1 MPGLSAEAVLA
12 IWERSPVDD
21 AVRGPLTI
29 LAQAY
34 PELSEDDLLEMSV
47 GERDSRLL
55 QLREQLFGETLEGFA
70 DCPRCAERL
79 EFSIAAGDIRDVARS
94 GIPEQSLDI
103 RTGDLDARLRPPNSH
118 DLLDVQRCADP
129 DQAARLMFE
138 RCVEQL
144 TYRGRPLLPGDAPD
158 EVLTV
163 VGEQL
168 SRQQGL
174 ADFDLEIQCS
184 ICGHRWEAPLDIASF
199 FGRELNRLAGQLLDQ
214 VHTLA
219 TAYGW
224 SEKAILGMHP
234 QRRWAYLDRLLT

>member
-12 IWERSPVDD
+12 IWEQLPVDD

-34 PELSEDDLLEMSV
+34 PELSEDNLLEMSI

-55 QLREQLFGETLEGFA
+55 QLREQLFGETLDGFA

-79 EFSIAAGDIRDVARS
+79 EFSIAAGDIRDVAGPDIAER
-94 GIPEQSLDI
+94 SLDV
-103 RTGDLDARLRPPNSH
+103 RTTDLDARLRPPNSR
-118 DLLDVQRCADP
+118 DLLDVQRYADP
-129 DQAARLMFE
+129 DLAARLMLE

-144 TYRGRPLLPGDAPD
+144 TYRGQPLLPGDAPD
-158 EVLTV
+158 DVLTV
-163 VGEQL
+163 IGEQL

-184 ICGHRWEAPLDIASF
+184 ACGHRWDAPLDIASF
-199 FGRELNRLAGQLLDQ
+199 FGRELHRLAGQLLDQ

-219 TAYGW
+219 AAYGW
-224 SEKAILGMHP
+224 SEKAILDMHP
-234 QRRWAYLDRLLT
+234 QRRRAYLGRLLA